1 MERERVRAEVDARL
15 VADRISTLQHHL
27 AVLAPENSVGIVA
40 VTKGFGVDAPRAAL
54 AAGLTM
60 VGENYAQEL
69 IAKHEEL
76 TPEEREQIQ
85 WHFLGRL
92 QRNKVRSLASIV
104 SVWQSVDRV
113 ELIEE
118 IARRAAGASVM
129 IQLSISGEPQKGG
142 AALGDCGSLVRSAQG
157 SGLVVVGLMGVGAAE
172 DKSTS
177 RDGFRR
183 LVQLADELGL
193 PERSI
198 GMSDDLDLAVTEGS
212 TMVRVGTALF
222 GSRGPRTAG

>member
-1 MERERVRAEVDARL
+1 MSTQVDAL
-15 VADRISTLQHHL
+15 VVAERIAALQHRIAAL
-27 AVLAPENSVGIVA
+27 SPANSVGIVA

-54 AAGLTM
+54 SAGLTM

-76 TPEEREQIQ
+76 TPVEREQIQ

-92 QRNKVRSLASIV
+92 QRNKVRSLAPIV

-113 ELIEE
+113 ELIDE

-129 IQLSISGEPQKGG
+129 IQLNLSGEPQKGG
-142 AALGDCGSLVRSAQG
+142 GAVADCRSLVRSAQG
-157 SGLVVVGLMGVGAAE
+157 SGLVVVGLMGVGAA
-172 DKSTS
+172 DDPPNS
-177 RDGFRR
+177 RGGFRQ
-183 LVQLADELGL
+183 LVELADELGL

-198 GMSDDLDLAVTEGS
+198 GMSDDLDLAVAEGS

-222 GSRGPRTAG
+222 GPRGPRSTG

>member
-1 MERERVRAEVDARL
+1 MSAEVDARL
-15 VADRISTLQHHL
+15 VAERISTLQHHL
-27 AVLAPENSVGIVA
+27 AALAPENSVGIVA

-92 QRNKVRSLASIV
+92 QRNKVRSLAPIV

-113 ELIEE
+113 ELIDE
-118 IARRAAGASVM
+118 IARRAPGAKVM
-129 IQLSISGEPQKGG
+129 IQLNLSEESQKGG
-142 AALGDCGSLVRSAQG
+142 APILEGSALVGHARNV
-157 SGLVVVGLMGVGAAE
+157 GLSVVGLMGVGSAGDPADSAAAF
-172 DKSTS
+172 
-177 RDGFRR
+177 GA
-183 LVQLADELGL
+183 LVALAKDLGL
-193 PERSI
+193 SERSI
-198 GMSDDLDLAVTEGS
+198 GMSDDLEVAISQGS

-222 GSRGPRTAG
+222 GARAPRGEE